1 MVDVQEMMEEIA
13 GRIQQGEWQKAVFG
27 DPVQL
32 GERVVIPVA
41 KVRWAGGGG
50 GGGGKHPEA
59 GGEGQGAGLGLG
71 VSAVPVGFIEV
82 TPHGAIFNPIND
94 PTLLPRYVLAGS
106 VAVYLLLRGLRKL
119 FR

>member
-13 GRIQQGEWQKAVFG
+13 GRIQEGNWQKAVFG

-41 KVRWAGGGG
+41 KVRYAGGGG
-50 GGGGKHPEA
+50 GGKGPSGA
-59 GGEGQGAGLGLG
+59 GEGQGGGLGMG

-82 TPHGAIFNPIND
+82 TPHGAIFNPIQD
-94 PTLLPRYVLAGS
+94 PTLIPRYLFVGS
-106 VAVYLLLRGLRKL
+106 VAAYLLLRGLRKL